1 MRFAA
6 VGTEPP
12 SGADGPQRRLG
23 GGVWPCCLW
32 AAAHR
37 ERWAAFAAL
46 EAKNGDSRRTQERV
60 LCRQQMAMHAHG
72 GHGPLEEAPMWRST
86 VGLIVILALGILVA
100 PLTADT
106 QPSPKMH
113 RIGILWPG
121 SRPGAGALFE
131 TFLQGLRD
139 LGYVEGQNLAFE
151 HRYGEWSDARLSN
164 LAAELVQLNVDVILA
179 PGTPPALAAQ
189 RATTT
194 IPIVFE
200 AVADPVEVGLV
211 ASLAR
216 PGGNLTGLTILAP
229 EHSGKRLEL
238 LTEAVP
244 GVSRVAV
251 LWNPVTRWS
260 ALEVS
265 VMADVA
271 RGLGIQLQFL
281 EVRDPSE
288 FERAF
293 AAATREGAGALSI
306 LATPIITQNLRRIA
320 NLALQHRLPA
330 IFWRPDFA
338 EAGGL
343 MAYGPSQRDMVRR
356 AAALIGKILQ
366 GAQPAD
372 LPVEQP
378 MRFELVI
385 NLKTAQELGLT
396 IPPLLLFQADKVIQ

>member
-1 MRFAA
+1 MR
-6 VGTEPP
+6 
-12 SGADGPQRRLG
+12 L
-23 GGVWPCCLW
+23 
-32 AAAHR
+32 
-37 ERWAAFAAL
+37 
-46 EAKNGDSRRTQERV
+46 
-60 LCRQQMAMHAHG
+60 
-72 GHGPLEEAPMWRST
+72 ST
-86 VGLIVILALGILVA
+86 VGLIVILALSVLAA
-100 PLTADT
+100 PLIADA
-106 QPSPKMH
+106 QPLTKMH

-121 SRPGAGALFE
+121 SGPAAGALFE
-131 TFLQGLRD
+131 TFLQGLHD
-139 LGYVEGQNLAFE
+139 LGYMEGQNIAFE
-151 HRYGEWSDARLSN
+151 HHYGEGSNERLGD
-164 LAAELVQLNVDVILA
+164 LATKLVQLNVHVILA
-179 PGTPPALAAQ
+179 PGTPQALAAQ
-189 RATTT
+189 RATTR
-194 IPIVFE
+194 IPIVFM

-251 LWNPVTRWS
+251 LWNPVSTWS

-265 VMADVA
+265 VMADGA
-271 RGLGIQLQFL
+271 RGLGVQLQSL

-293 AAATREGAGALSI
+293 AAAKREGAGALSI
-306 LATPIITQNLRRIA
+306 LSTPFIVQNLRHIA

-343 MAYGPSQRDMVRR
+343 MAYGPSQRDLYHR
-356 AAALIGKILQ
+356 AAALVGKILK

-378 MRFELVI
+378 TRFELTI
-385 NLKTAQELGLT
+385 NLKTAKALGIT
-396 IPPLLLFQADKVIQ
+396 FPPTLLVFADKVIR

>member
-1 MRFAA
+1 M
-6 VGTEPP
+6 T
-12 SGADGPQRRLG
+12 RR
-23 GGVWPCCLW
+23 V
-32 AAAHR
+32 A
-37 ERWAAFAAL
+37 
-46 EAKNGDSRRTQERV
+46 
-60 LCRQQMAMHAHG
+60 
-72 GHGPLEEAPMWRST
+72 
-86 VGLIVILALGILVA
+86 GLLVILALSVLVA
-100 PLTADT
+100 PLMADT
-106 QPSPKMH
+106 QPSTKMH
-113 RIGILWPG
+113 RIGILWSG
-121 SRPGAGALFE
+121 SRPGSGALFE
-131 TFLQGLRD
+131 TFLEGLRD

-151 HRYGEWSDARLSN
+151 HRYGEWSPERLGD

-179 PGTPPALAAQ
+179 LGTPPALAAQ
-189 RATTT
+189 RATTR
-194 IPIVFE
+194 IPIVFA

-216 PGGNLTGLTILAP
+216 PGGNLTGLTILAH

-251 LWNPVTRWS
+251 LWNPLRTWS
-260 ALEVS
+260 GLEVS

-271 RGLGIQLQFL
+271 RGLGIQLQSL
-281 EVRDPSE
+281 EVSDPSG

-306 LATPIITQNLRRIA
+306 LATPIIAQNLRRIA

>member
-1 MRFAA
+1 M
-6 VGTEPP
+6 T
-12 SGADGPQRRLG
+12 RR
-23 GGVWPCCLW
+23 V
-32 AAAHR
+32 A
-37 ERWAAFAAL
+37 
-46 EAKNGDSRRTQERV
+46 
-60 LCRQQMAMHAHG
+60 
-72 GHGPLEEAPMWRST
+72 
-86 VGLIVILALGILVA
+86 GLLVILALSVLVA
-100 PLTADT
+100 PLMADT
-106 QPSPKMH
+106 QPSTKMH
-113 RIGILWPG
+113 RIGILWSG
-121 SRPGAGALFE
+121 SRPGSGALFE
-131 TFLQGLRD
+131 TFLEGLRD

-151 HRYGEWSDARLSN
+151 HRYGEWSPERLGD

-189 RATTT
+189 RATTR
-194 IPIVFE
+194 IPIVFA

-216 PGGNLTGLTILAP
+216 PGGNLTGLTILAH

-251 LWNPVTRWS
+251 LWNPLRTWS
-260 ALEVS
+260 GLEVS

-271 RGLGIQLQFL
+271 RGLGIQLQSL
-281 EVRDPSE
+281 EVSDPSG

-306 LATPIITQNLRRIA
+306 LAAPFIVQNLRRIA

-343 MAYGPSQRDMVRR
+343 MAYGPSQRDLSRR
-356 AAALIGKILQ
+356 AAALVGKILQ

-396 IPPLLLFQADKVIQ
+396 IPPTLLFQADEVIR